1 MHGIH
6 LFFDERDLYAFSH
19 KALKCACFVAFC
31 ILEYQ
36 TARQFPEGRL
46 FLLTFAYLYIILHKV
61 HKNPSEQAQ
70 KYVNICNVPVIVFD
84 FTGIYIINCYNIF
97 EGVIIMSKVK
107 VSIIGATGYVGAELV
122 RGFLG
127 HPEVEFQ
134 YLTSRSFEGQLFS
147 DIYPV
152 FRGVCDIRLTDTPY
166 ETVAKESDLVVTA
179 LPHGVS
185 SKTVPVLLEN
195 GARVIDHSGDF
206 RYKDVN
212 TYENS
217 YKLVHPDPE
226 LLKEAVYGIPEFYR
240 EDLKNARLVANPGCY
255 PTCSLIALAPF
266 LKAGLIDTGS
276 IIIDAVSG
284 VSGAGRKESLP
295 YSFCEM
301 QENFKPYGVVG
312 HRHTTEIE
320 EQASFLA
327 GEKVRLSFTPHL
339 APFKRGML
347 NTIYARPSAKFTDVS
362 DEKINAIYKEYYK
375 DEYFVRALDMK
386 VLPEIKAVNGS
397 NFIEVNGVFDKE
409 TNLIKLFSAQDNLGK
424 GAALQAVQAFNAMF
438 GFDEKTGLNIVRGV

>member
-1 MHGIH
+1 MNKI
-6 LFFDERDLYAFSH
+6 
-19 KALKCACFVAFC
+19 
-31 ILEYQ
+31 
-36 TARQFPEGRL
+36 
-46 FLLTFAYLYIILHKV
+46 
-61 HKNPSEQAQ
+61 
-70 KYVNICNVPVIVFD
+70 
-84 FTGIYIINCYNIF
+84 
-97 EGVIIMSKVK
+97 K

-122 RGFLG
+122 RGFIG
-127 HPEVEFQ
+127 HPNVEIK
-134 YLTSRSFEGQLFS
+134 YLTSRSFEGQIFS

-152 FRGVCDIRLTDTPY
+152 YRGLCDIELTNKPY
-166 ETVAKESDLVVTA
+166 EQVAKDSDLVITA

-206 RYKDVN
+206 RYKN
-212 TYENS
+212 LATYEKS
-217 YKLVHPDPE
+217 YKLEHPCPE

-240 EDLKNARLVANPGCY
+240 DELKNARLVANPGCY

-266 LKAGLIDTGS
+266 LKADLLDTTS
-276 IIIDAVSG
+276 IIINAVSG

-295 YSFCEM
+295 YAFCEM
-301 QENFKPYGVVG
+301 DENYKPYGVVG

-327 GEKVRLSFTPHL
+327 GKDLKLSFTPHL

-347 NTIYARPSAKFTDVS
+347 NTIYAKPSDSFKDVS

-375 DEYFVRALDMK
+375 DEFFVRALDMK
-386 VLPEIKAVNGS
+386 VFPEVKAVNGS
-397 NFIEVNGVFDKE
+397 NFIEINGVYDKE

-424 GAALQAVQAFNAMF
+424 GAALQAIQAFNAMF
-438 GFDEKTGLNIVRGV
+438 GFDEKTGLTINRGV

>member
-1 MHGIH
+1 
-6 LFFDERDLYAFSH
+6 
-19 KALKCACFVAFC
+19 
-31 ILEYQ
+31 
-36 TARQFPEGRL
+36 
-46 FLLTFAYLYIILHKV
+46 
-61 HKNPSEQAQ
+61 
-70 KYVNICNVPVIVFD
+70 
-84 FTGIYIINCYNIF
+84 
-97 EGVIIMSKVK
+97 MSKVK

-122 RGFLG
+122 RGFAN
-127 HPEVEFQ
+127 HPEVEFK

-147 DIYPV
+147 DIYPAY
-152 FRGVCDIRLTDTPY
+152 RGICDIALTNTDY
-166 ETVAKESDLVVTA
+166 ETVAKESDLVITA

-185 SKTVPVLLEN
+185 GKTVPLLLAN

-206 RYKDVN
+206 RYKDVK
-212 TYENS
+212 TYEKS
-217 YKLVHPDPE
+217 YKLEHPNPE
-226 LLKEAVYGIPEFYR
+226 LLKDAVYGIPEFYR
-240 EDLKNARLVANPGCY
+240 EQLRTANLVANPGCY

-266 LKAGLIDTGS
+266 LKAGLIDTSS

-295 YSFCEM
+295 YAFCEM
-301 QENFKPYGVVG
+301 DENFKPYGVVG

-327 GEKVRLSFTPHL
+327 GENVKLTFTPHL

-362 DEKINAIYKEYYK
+362 DEKINAIYKEFYK
-375 DEYFVRALDMK
+375 DEFFVRALDMK

-397 NFIEVNGVFDKE
+397 NFIEINGVYDKD

-424 GAALQAVQAFNAMF
+424 GAALQAIQAFNAMF
-438 GFDEKTGLNIVRGV
+438 GFDEKTGLTVIRGV